1 MATPVD
7 AAFHDRLQ
15 ALRDK
20 YAASIPERL
29 QAVSN
34 ALASC
39 RDAGRAAGQLEQLH
53 HTLHSI
59 AGSAGSFGFKWL
71 GDEARRAEQSVR
83 ALMAGEGNWGLAEQ
97 EVEQLLQ
104 LSYKQFSLRSY
115 D

>member
-1 MATPVD
+1 MAAPLD
-7 AAFHDRLQ
+7 PAFQDRLQ

-29 QAVSN
+29 QAVAD

-39 RDAGRAAGQLEQLH
+39 RGAGRTAVQLEALH
-53 HTLHSI
+53 HSLHAI
-59 AGSAGSFGFKWL
+59 AGSAGSFGFKPL
-71 GDEARRAEQSVR
+71 GDGARSVEQTVR
-83 ALMAGEGNWGLAEQ
+83 ALLAGEGKWELVEQ

-104 LSYKQFSLRSY
+104 LSYKQFSLRSH